1 MAKTPRKETQ
11 LDHIRQD
18 ILRAAARAASQV
30 GLGSVTM
37 RDIAR
42 EAGYTVGTLYSYF
55 ENKAS
60 IETGMIAQLSEM
72 ILGSFKVPVPQGLN
86 FPQKVELLAHR
97 QLSAAEEWRD
107 GLFAVML
114 VVPGLAST
122 IAKDSTSSIVP
133 AFETWLRANA
143 TPEDIG
149 SRESLEVAL
158 FYFGVLEVVLTSA
171 IARKYDGALCD
182 LLPRVMSLFFHGLS
196 VPVPARTP

>member
-1 MAKTPRKETQ
+1 MARTPRKETQ

-55 ENKAS
+55 ENKAA
-60 IETGMIAQLSEM
+60 IETGMVAQLSDM
-72 ILGSFKVPVPQGLN
+72 ILSSLKVPVPTGLN
-86 FPQKVELLAHR
+86 FQQKVELLAHR
-97 QLSAAEEWRD
+97 QLSTAEEWRD
-107 GLFAVML
+107 GLFAIMM

-122 IAKDSTSSIVP
+122 IAQDTTSGVVT
-133 AFETWLRANA
+133 AFSAWLDANA
-143 TPEDIG
+143 TPEDVG

-171 IARKYDGALCD
+171 MARKYEGALCE
-182 LLPRVMSLFFHGLS
+182 LLPRIMSLFFHGLS
-196 VPVPARTP
+196 GPVPASTP

>member
-1 MAKTPRKETQ
+1 MARTPRKETQ

-55 ENKAS
+55 ENKAA
-60 IETGMIAQLSEM
+60 IETGMIAQLSEL
-72 ILGSFKVPVPQGLN
+72 ILSSLKVPVPTGLN
-86 FPQKVELLAHR
+86 FQQKVELLAHR
-97 QLSAAEEWRD
+97 QLSIADEWRD
-107 GLFAVML
+107 GLFAIMM

-122 IAKDSTSSIVP
+122 IAQDSTAGVVT
-133 AFETWLRANA
+133 AFSEWLDANA
-143 TPEDIG
+143 TPEDVG

-171 IARKYDGALCD
+171 MARKFEGPLCD
-182 LLPRVMSLFFHGLS
+182 LLPRIMSLFFHGLS
-196 VPVPARTP
+196 GPAPASAP

>member
-1 MAKTPRKETQ
+1 MARTPRKETQ

-55 ENKAS
+55 ENKAA

-72 ILGSFKVPVPQGLN
+72 ILSTLKVPVPTGLN
-86 FPQKVELLAHR
+86 FKQKVELLAHR
-97 QLSAAEEWRD
+97 QLSIAEEWRD

-122 IAKDSTSSIVP
+122 ITKDSTSSIVP
-133 AFETWLRANA
+133 AFEAWLRANA

-149 SRESLEVAL
+149 SRESLEIAL

-171 IARKYDGALCD
+171 IARKYEGALCD
-182 LLPRVMSLFFHGLS
+182 LLPRIMSLFFHGLS
-196 VPVPARTP
+196 GPVPASTP